1 MKVSGSLD
9 GFKNSIID
17 VDIYI
22 DAPYSG
28 FNFTVAETGA
38 GVKYDIF
45 SFTGSE
51 GHIVDQSGHFFG
63 GYRSGEYINITT
75 HFDYDNSKFKYY
87 FNNTLIANNMVSTTS
102 NKVANYI
109 EFEKHGNSTLQVNVT
124 GQGA

>member
-28 FNFTVAETGA
+28 FNFTVAETGV

-51 GHIVDQSGHFFG
+51 GHIVNI
-63 GYRSGEYINITT
+63 YIYNAI
-75 HFDYDNSKFKYY
+75 FK
-87 FNNTLIANNMVSTTS
+87 TV
-102 NKVANYI
+102 
-109 EFEKHGNSTLQVNVT
+109 
-124 GQGA
+124 